1 MRISVLVPS
10 YGRPE
15 SLATCLSALAGQDR
29 APDEVLVVT
38 RREDA
43 GTRALVRRL
52 REEGPLPLREEVVDV
67 PGQVMALDAAS
78 RGATGDVVAITDDD
92 AAPRSDWLERLQ
104 RWFADPQVIGVGG
117 RDAVVGLDGQPG
129 EPVVG
134 RVKWWGKVVGNH
146 HLGIGE
152 PRDVDV
158 LKGVNMAFRRKNL
171 LAHGFDVRLKGRG
184 AQVHNDL
191 KLSLALRREGHRLMY
206 DPAMVVDHMPAE
218 RPEGD
223 DRLKVDPSRQA
234 DAVHNETL
242 ALLEYL
248 PPARR
253 AVFVVWAL
261 TIGRSPGPGL
271 IHAAWTSVRR
281 PGTGSWLRLR
291 ATLRGRREGWRTYRE
306 SSPAPSTSTAT

>member
-1 MRISVLVPS
+1 
-10 YGRPE
+10 
-15 SLATCLSALAGQDR
+15 LAICLSALAKQDR
-29 APDEVLVVT
+29 TPDEVLVVT

-43 GTRALVRRL
+43 DTRALVKQL
-52 REEGPLPLREEVVDV
+52 RDEASLRIREEVVDL

-78 RGATGDVVAITDDD
+78 RAATGDIVAITDDD

-104 RWFADPQVIGVGG
+104 RWFADPQLIGVGG
-117 RDAVVGLDGQPG
+117 RDAVVGLDDETGK
-129 EPVVG
+129 PVVG
-134 RVKWWGKVVGNH
+134 RVKWWGKVIGNH

-158 LKGVNMAFRRKNL
+158 LKGVNMAFRREDL
-171 LAHGFDVRLKGRG
+171 LAHGFDGRLKGRG

-206 DPAMVVDHMPAE
+206 DPDMVVDHMPAE

-223 DRLKVDPSRQA
+223 DRLKVDPSRQT

-242 ALLEYL
+242 ALLEFL

-253 AVFVVWAL
+253 AVFAAWAL
-261 TIGRSPGPGL
+261 AIGRAPGPGL

-281 PGTGSWLRLR
+281 PGTGNWLRLR

-306 SSPAPSTSTAT
+306 SSTAQ